1 MSFPRLSAWTGWYCA
16 GLLSLL
22 ALPWAAQAAPAFEN
36 TIAQRVMACAAC
48 HGKEGRAGPDG
59 YYPRL
64 AGKPAGYL
72 YQQMLAFRDG
82 RRHYGVMQR
91 LLEPLS
97 DAYLME
103 IAQYYAGLDL
113 PYAAPR
119 EARLAP
125 AVLQRGRQLAT
136 QGDAARKLPACA
148 QCHGTVLTG
157 AMPGTPGL
165 LGLPQDYLNAQ
176 LGAWRNGQRR
186 ASAPDCMA
194 QVARQLEPD
203 DLVAVTAWL
212 SSQPVPAQAKA
223 GAALP
228 PVPGLACGSA
238 P

>member
-1 MSFPRLSAWTGWYCA
+1 MSFPRLSAWMGWCFA
-16 GLLSLL
+16 SLLSCS
-22 ALPWAAQAAPAFEN
+22 ALPCAARSAPVFEN

-113 PYAAPR
+113 PYPAPGAVRAAP
-119 EARLAP
+119 AA
-125 AVLQRGRQLAT
+125 LQRGRQLAM
-136 QGDAARKLPACA
+136 QGNAAGKLPACA
-148 QCHGTVLTG
+148 QCHGAALTG
-157 AMPGTPGL
+157 AMPATPGL

-186 ASAPDCMA
+186 AVAPDCMA
-194 QVARQLEPD
+194 RIARQLEPED
-203 DLVAVTAWL
+203 VVAVTAWL
-212 SSQPVPAQAKA
+212 SAQPVPANAKA
-223 GAALP
+223 GPALA

>member
-1 MSFPRLSAWTGWYCA
+1 MGWCLA
-16 GLLSLL
+16 GLLAFT
-22 ALPWAAQAAPAFEN
+22 ALPCAAQNPRAFEN

-82 RRHYGVMQR
+82 RRHYGVMAR

-97 DAYLME
+97 DAYLLE

-113 PYAAPR
+113 PYPAARDARAAP
-119 EARLAP
+119 AA
-125 AVLQRGRQLAT
+125 LQRGRQLAL
-136 QGDAARKLPACA
+136 QGDPARKLPACA
-148 QCHGTVLTG
+148 QCHGAALTG
-157 AMPGTPGL
+157 AVPGTPGL

-186 ASAPDCMA
+186 AQAPDCMA
-194 QVARQLEPD
+194 QVARRLEPE

-212 SSQPVPAQAKA
+212 SSQPVPAPAKP
-223 GAALP
+223 GPALP
-228 PVPGLACGSA
+228 AVAGLACGSA

>member
-1 MSFPRLSAWTGWYCA
+1 MGWCIA
-16 GLLSLL
+16 GLLTCS
-22 ALPWAAQAAPAFEN
+22 ALPSAAQTSPKAAPPVFEN
-36 TIAQRVMACAAC
+36 TIAQRVMACATC

-72 YQQMLAFRDG
+72 YQQLLSFRDG
-82 RRHYGVMQR
+82 RRHYGVMAR

-97 DAYLME
+97 DAFLME
-103 IAQYYAGLDL
+103 IAQYYAGLEL
-113 PYAAPR
+113 PHPAPSP
-119 EARLAP
+119 ARVAP
-125 AVLQRGRQLAT
+125 ALLQRGQQLAL

-148 QCHGTVLTG
+148 QCHGAALTG
-157 AMPGTPGL
+157 AVPGTPGL

-186 ASAPDCMA
+186 AQEPDCMA
-194 QVARQLEPD
+194 RIARQIEPE

-212 SSQPVPAQAKA
+212 SSQPVPANARP
-223 GAALP
+223 GPALP